1 MIASAVARQWAA
13 ARTEV
18 AIHNLNRPRVWY
30 SALSPAAYFAR
41 ASSSARK
48 SGAQRLSDLPVTISS
63 AQNDAQ
69 TNAPEIFHAPALC
82 NSTARKVTW
91 RLIPLL
97 SIGYAIAYID
107 RINISFAALQ
117 MNRDLHFSAT
127 VYGLGAGLF
136 FLSYSAC
143 EIPSNLMLHRIGAR
157 RWMARIL
164 LTWGILAM
172 LMARV
177 RTPLEF
183 YGLRLLLGAAE
194 AGFFPGVLYYL
205 TLWFPAGM
213 RARAISRFYVALPLS
228 TAIMG
233 SVAGALLG
241 MQGKAGLAGWQ
252 WLFLIE
258 GLPAILLSGV
268 FLRFLPDRP
277 ADAAWLQP
285 QERREIDAALAAETV
300 QAAFS
305 AGNSPLRDARVWL
318 FGLANTVMLA
328 VLYAFTFSAPILFA
342 GLTHWSVRSVGNFIS
357 AMGLVG
363 VVAMVGNGW
372 HSDRTGERFW
382 HAAIPGFL
390 QALAFLIAA
399 FAHRA
404 AISVPLLALAF
415 VLFAAIQGP
424 LLMLPTTFLNGR
436 NAAVGLATINMVG
449 MVGGFVGPSLMG
461 VLRDWTGSYELGLA
475 LLALPMIVFCVILLA
490 LRRMLG
496 GRQASV
502 A

>member
-1 MIASAVARQWAA
+1 MTDLPAVVPASQPDRSQ
-13 ARTEV
+13 
-18 AIHNLNRPRVWY
+18 
-30 SALSPAAYFAR
+30 SPAAETLA
-41 ASSSARK
+41 A
-48 SGAQRLSDLPVTISS
+48 T
-63 AQNDAQ
+63 
-69 TNAPEIFHAPALC
+69 EIGKL
-82 NSTARKVTW
+82 TARKMIW

-97 SIGYAIAYID
+97 SVGYAIAYID

-117 MNRDLHFSAT
+117 MNRDLRFSAT
-127 VYGLGAGLF
+127 IYGLGAGLF

-164 LTWGILAM
+164 LTWGVLAM

-177 RTPLEF
+177 RTPMEF

-233 SVAGALLG
+233 SLAGLLLG
-241 MQGKAGLAGWQ
+241 MQGKLGLAGWQ
-252 WLFLIE
+252 WLFLVE

-268 FLRFLPDRP
+268 FLRLLPDRP
-277 ADAAWLQP
+277 ADAAWLEP
-285 QERREIDAALAAETV
+285 QERSEIEAVLAREAAE
-300 QAAFS
+300 
-305 AGNSPLRDARVWL
+305 AGKLHSPSPLRDPRVWL

-328 VLYAFTFSAPILFA
+328 VLYAFTFSAPILFT
-342 GLTHWSVRSVGNFIS
+342 GLTHWNVMAVGNFIS

-363 VVAMVGNGW
+363 VVAMVANGW
-372 HSDRTGERFW
+372 HSDRSGERFW
-382 HAAIPGFL
+382 HAAVPGFL
-390 QALAFLIAA
+390 QAVAFLVAA
-399 FAHRA
+399 VAHRA
-404 AISVPLLALAF
+404 VVSVPLLALAF

-424 LLMLPTTFLNGR
+424 LLMLPTTFLHGR

-461 VLRDWTGSYELGLA
+461 ILRDWTSSYELGIA
-475 LLALPMIVFCVILLA
+475 LLALPMLIFCGILILL
-490 LRRMLG
+490 RRLLSRRAPG
-496 GRQASV
+496 ELSIG
-502 A
+502 